1 MGKFHSSSHNNF
13 NKSNQNKQNDFT
25 KPQYSKDSKP
35 KGQTSKKPY
44 DFIEPDKRVFYPQDF
59 GEVSDDKI
67 SFEKPFSDSQSGILE
82 IKITAKS
89 DIFTGAFT
97 GKNADTQTP
106 KEFFKIGE
114 NYALSGSSVRG
125 VIRTLAEVLS
135 YAKFHTNA
143 PDYKDKKGNVTKRF
157 KSNFDKNESKLD
169 MVERIFGVV
178 AQSKNAKVQAL
189 KSRISF
195 SHFIASE
202 VRPATQKHIKYIL
215 MSPDAA
221 TTKGLKD
228 KNGFRFY
235 APLSKITP
243 TNAAKAK
250 NDKVISTIS
259 PLGKG
264 SVFVGKLRYFNL
276 TKSELGLLL
285 QCLTAL
291 RDDKGECYK
300 FGGAKF
306 YGYGD
311 ARIEIKGIDEKFKN
325 ECINAYKNLLKK
337 ANFEVDLRLNR
348 LREVSKQQP
357 NEPNNNSNKA
367 YFKPKPTYNNSPKDR
382 FIKQDDDDD
391 WQGL

>member
-1 MGKFHSSSHNNF
+1 MARFYGNYNNRRG
-13 NKSNQNKQNDFT
+13 NQ
-25 KPQYSKDSKP
+25 SKNNQ
-35 KGQTSKKPY
+35 KGRKAPPPY
-44 DFIEPDKRVFYPQDF
+44 NFIEPDKRVFYPQDF

-97 GKNADTQTP
+97 GKNADTQMP
-106 KEFFKIGE
+106 KDFFKIG
-114 NYALSGSSVRG
+114 NDYALSGSSVRG
-125 VIRTLAEVLS
+125 VIRTIAEVLS
-135 YAKFHTNA
+135 YAKFHTKA
-143 PDYKDKKGNVTKRF
+143 PDYKDKKGNITERF

-169 MVERIFGVV
+169 MVERIFGIV
-178 AQSKNAKVQAL
+178 AKSKNAKVQAL

-195 SHFIASE
+195 SHFVASE
-202 VRPATQKHIKYIL
+202 VHPATQKQIKYIL

-235 APLSKITP
+235 APLGKITP

-285 QCLTAL
+285 LCLTAL

-311 ARIEIKGIDEKFKN
+311 ARIEIKGIDEGIKN
-325 ECINAYKNLLKK
+325 ECIDAYKNLLKK
-337 ANFEVDLRLNR
+337 ANFEVESRLNR
-348 LREVSKQQP
+348 LREVSKQQLDSAIKYEAKSTAP
-357 NEPNNNSNKA
+357 RNNNL
-367 YFKPKPTYNNSPKDR
+367 KDR
-382 FIKQDDDDD
+382 FKQDDDDD

>member
-1 MGKFHSSSHNNF
+1 MGKFYRSSHNNF
-13 NKSNQNKQNDFT
+13 NKGNQSKHNNFT
-25 KPQYSKDSKP
+25 KPKRP
-35 KGQTSKKPY
+35 KISKPY
-44 DFIEPDKRVFYPQDF
+44 DFIEIGSDKCVFYPQDY

-89 DIFTGAFT
+89 DIFTGTFT

-106 KEFFKIGE
+106 KDFFKIGE

-125 VIRTLAEVLS
+125 VIRTIAEVLS

-143 PDYKDKKGNVTKRF
+143 PDYKDNKKGEVTERF
-157 KSNFDKNESKLD
+157 KSNFDKNESRLD

-202 VRPATQKHIKYIL
+202 VRPALYKKPSYIS
-215 MSPDAA
+215 MNPNFETSQEF
-221 TTKGLKD
+221 KD

-235 APLSKITP
+235 APISLIEKPKI
-243 TNAAKAK
+243 NQN
-250 NDKVISTIS
+250 NDKVSFTIS

-291 RDDKGECYK
+291 RDDNGECYK

-311 ARIEIKGIDEKFKN
+311 ARIEIKGIDEGLKN

-337 ANFEVDLRLNR
+337 ANFEVDSRLNR
-348 LREVSKQQP
+348 LREVSKLQSTQSTIP
-357 NEPNNNSNKA
+357 QNKPA
-367 YFKPKPTYNNSPKDR
+367 TATLKPRAKIDDR
-382 FIKQDDDDD
+382 HSRDIRDRLHQDDDDD
-391 WQGL
+391 WNGL

>member
-1 MGKFHSSSHNNF
+1 MARFRGNHNNHRG
-13 NKSNQNKQNDFT
+13 NQGKNNQKR
-25 KPQYSKDSKP
+25 P
-35 KGQTSKKPY
+35 KAPPPY
-44 DFIEPDKRVFYPQDF
+44 NFIEPDKRVFYPQDF

-89 DIFTGAFT
+89 DIFTGSFT

-125 VIRTLAEVLS
+125 VIRTIAEVLS

-143 PDYKDKKGNVTKRF
+143 ADYKDKNGNVTERF
-157 KSNFDKNESKLD
+157 KSNFDKNESRLD

-202 VRPATQKHIKYIL
+202 VRPAAQKHIKYIL
-215 MSPDAA
+215 MSPDAT

-264 SVFVGKLRYFNL
+264 SVFIGKLRYFNL

-285 QCLTAL
+285 LCLTAL

-311 ARIEIKGIDEKFKN
+311 ARIEIKGIDEGLKN

-382 FIKQDDDDD
+382 FKQDDDDD

>member
-1 MGKFHSSSHNNF
+1 M
-13 NKSNQNKQNDFT
+13 
-25 KPQYSKDSKP
+25 
-35 KGQTSKKPY
+35 
-44 DFIEPDKRVFYPQDF
+44 
-59 GEVSDDKI
+59 
-67 SFEKPFSDSQSGILE
+67 
-82 IKITAKS
+82 
-89 DIFTGAFT
+89 
-97 GKNADTQTP
+97 
-106 KEFFKIGE
+106 
-114 NYALSGSSVRG
+114 RG
-125 VIRTLAEVLS
+125 VIRTIAEVLS

-143 PDYKDKKGNVTKRF
+143 PDYKDKKGNVTERF
-157 KSNFDKNESKLD
+157 KSNFDKNETRLD

-178 AQSKNAKVQAL
+178 AKSKNAKVQAL

-202 VRPATQKHIKYIL
+202 VRPAAQKHIKYIL
-215 MSPDAA
+215 MSPDAT

-235 APLSKITP
+235 APLCKITP

-264 SVFVGKLRYFNL
+264 SVFIGKLRYFNL

-291 RDDKGECYK
+291 RDDRGECYK

-311 ARIEIKGIDEKFKN
+311 AHIEIKGIDEGLKN
-325 ECINAYKNLLKK
+325 ECIDAYKNLLKK
-337 ANFEVDLRLNR
+337 NKFEVDSRIESLRK
-348 LREVSKQQP
+348 VSKLQP
-357 NEPNNNSNKA
+357 TQSTIPQN
-367 YFKPKPTYNNSPKDR
+367 KPTTATPQPRTKIDDR
-382 FIKQDDDDD
+382 YSQNMRDRLHQDDDDD
-391 WQGL
+391 WNGL

>member
-1 MGKFHSSSHNNF
+1 MGKFHSSSYN
-13 NKSNQNKQNDFT
+13 
-25 KPQYSKDSKP
+25 SKP
-35 KGQTSKKPY
+35 KGRKAQPPY
-44 DFIEPDKRVFYPQDF
+44 NFIEPDKRVFYPQDF

-67 SFEKPFSDSQSGILE
+67 SFEKPFSDSQSGVLE

-106 KEFFKIGE
+106 KDFFKIGE

-125 VIRTLAEVLS
+125 VIRTIAEVLS

-143 PDYKDKKGNVTKRF
+143 PDYKDKNGEVTERF

-195 SHFIASE
+195 SHFIVSE

-235 APLSKITP
+235 APLGKITP

-285 QCLTAL
+285 LCLTAL

-311 ARIEIKGIDEKFKN
+311 TRIEIKGIDEGAKN
-325 ECINAYKNLLKK
+325 ECIDAYKSLLKK
-337 ANFEVDLRLNR
+337 ANFEVESRIESLRK
-348 LREVSKQQP
+348 VSKLQSTQSTIPQNKPATATPQP
-357 NEPNNNSNKA
+357 RAKID
-367 YFKPKPTYNNSPKDR
+367 DR
-382 FIKQDDDDD
+382 YSQNIRDRLHQDDDDD
-391 WQGL
+391 WNGL

>member
-1 MGKFHSSSHNNF
+1 MGKFYRNIYN
-13 NKSNQNKQNDFT
+13 
-25 KPQYSKDSKP
+25 SKP
-35 KGQTSKKPY
+35 KGRKTPPPY
-44 DFIEPDKRVFYPQDF
+44 NFIEPDKRIFYPQDF

-106 KEFFKIGE
+106 KDFFKIG
-114 NYALSGSSVRG
+114 NDYALSGSSVRG
-125 VIRTLAEVLS
+125 VIRTIAEVLS

-143 PDYKDKKGNVTKRF
+143 PDYKDKKGNITERF

-169 MVERIFGVV
+169 MVERIFGIV
-178 AQSKNAKVQAL
+178 AKSKNAKVQAL

-195 SHFIASE
+195 SHFVASE
-202 VRPATQKHIKYIL
+202 VRPATQKQIKYIL

-235 APLSKITP
+235 APLGKITP

-285 QCLTAL
+285 LCLTAL

-311 ARIEIKGIDEKFKN
+311 ARIEIKGIDEGIKN
-325 ECINAYKNLLKK
+325 ECIDAYKNLLKK
-337 ANFEVDLRLNR
+337 ANFEVESRLNR
-348 LREVSKQQP
+348 LREVSKQQSTA
-357 NEPNNNSNKA
+357 NN
-367 YFKPKPTYNNSPKDR
+367 PKHKETPKSAPPRNNR
-382 FIKQDDDDD
+382 FKQDDDDD

>member
-1 MGKFHSSSHNNF
+1 MYLRGLIRHIKILTKGAKMGKFYRNSYN
-13 NKSNQNKQNDFT
+13 
-25 KPQYSKDSKP
+25 SKP
-35 KGQTSKKPY
+35 KGRKTPPPY
-44 DFIEPDKRVFYPQDF
+44 NFIEPNKRVFYPQDF

-67 SFEKPFSDSQSGILE
+67 SFEKPFSDAQSGILE
-82 IKITAKS
+82 IVITAKS

-97 GKNADTQTP
+97 GKNADTKTP
-106 KEFFKIGE
+106 KDFFKIGE

-125 VIRTLAEVLS
+125 VIRTIAEVLS

-143 PDYKDKKGNVTKRF
+143 LDYKDKKGEVTKRYT
-157 KSNFDKNESKLD
+157 SNFDKNESKLD

-202 VRPATQKHIKYIL
+202 VRPATQRQIKYIL

-235 APLSKITP
+235 SPLDKITP

-285 QCLTAL
+285 LCLTAL

-311 ARIEIKGIDEKFKN
+311 ARVEIKGIDEGAKN
-325 ECINAYKNLLKK
+325 ACINAYKNLLAK
-337 ANFEVDLRLNR
+337 NGFEVESRIESLRK
-348 LREVSKQQP
+348 VSKPQSPADSQKHK
-357 NEPNNNSNKA
+357 E
-367 YFKPKPTYNNSPKDR
+367 SPKSAPPRNNR
-382 FIKQDDDDD
+382 FKQDDDDD

>member
-1 MGKFHSSSHNNF
+1 MGKFYRNSYN
-13 NKSNQNKQNDFT
+13 
-25 KPQYSKDSKP
+25 SKP
-35 KGQTSKKPY
+35 KGRKTPPPY
-44 DFIEPDKRVFYPQDF
+44 NFIEPNKRVFYPQDF

-67 SFEKPFSDSQSGILE
+67 SFEKPFSDAQSGVLE
-82 IKITAKS
+82 IVITAKS

-97 GKNADTQTP
+97 GKNTDTKTP
-106 KEFFKIGE
+106 KDFFKIGE

-125 VIRTLAEVLS
+125 VIRTIAEVLS

-143 PDYKDKKGNVTKRF
+143 PDYKDKKGEVTKRF
-157 KSNFDKNESKLD
+157 TSNFDKNESKLD

-202 VRPATQKHIKYIL
+202 VRHATQRQIKYIL
-215 MSPDAA
+215 MSPDIA

-235 APLSKITP
+235 APLGKITP

-276 TKSELGLLL
+276 TTPELGLLL
-285 QCLTAL
+285 LCLSAL

-311 ARIEIKGIDEKFKN
+311 ARVEIKGIDEGTKN
-325 ECINAYKNLLKK
+325 ACINAYKNLLSK
-337 ANFEVDLRLNR
+337 NGFEVESRIESLRNALKKGTTQ
-348 LREVSKQQP
+348 VFSGKKYIK
-357 NEPNNNSNKA
+357 NKWHNA
-367 YFKPKPTYNNSPKDR
+367 
-382 FIKQDDDDD
+382 
-391 WQGL
+391 

>member
-1 MGKFHSSSHNNF
+1 MGKFYRNNY
-13 NKSNQNKQNDFT
+13 N
-25 KPQYSKDSKP
+25 SKP
-35 KGQTSKKPY
+35 KGRKAPPPY
-44 DFIEPDKRVFYPQDF
+44 NFIEPNERVFYPQDC

-97 GKNADTQTP
+97 GKNADTQAP
-106 KEFFKIGE
+106 KDFFKIGGKH
-114 NYALSGSSVRG
+114 ALSGSSVRG
-125 VIRTLAEVLS
+125 VIRTIAEVLS
-135 YAKFHTNA
+135 YSKFHTNA
-143 PDYKDKKGNVTKRF
+143 PDYKDKKGNVIERF
-157 KSNFDKNESKLD
+157 RCNFDKNESKLD
-169 MVERIFGVV
+169 MVERIFGIV
-178 AQSKNAKVQAL
+178 AKSKNAKVQAL

-215 MSPDAA
+215 MSPNIA

-235 APLSKITP
+235 APLGKITP

-285 QCLTAL
+285 LCLSAL
-291 RDDKGECYK
+291 RDDNGECYK

-311 ARIEIKGIDEKFKN
+311 ARIEIFGIDEGAKN
-325 ECINAYKNLLKK
+325 ECIDAYKNLLVK

-348 LREVSKQQP
+348 LRQVSKLQSTTTQIQP
-357 NEPNNNSNKA
+357 TTNHTNSTDTTQTRE
-367 YFKPKPTYNNSPKDR
+367 YKDKSDKG
-382 FIKQDDDDD
+382 FGTMGAALANLKKQ
-391 WQGL
+391 

>member
-1 MGKFHSSSHNNF
+1 MYLRGLIRHIKILTKGAKMGKFYRNSYN
-13 NKSNQNKQNDFT
+13 
-25 KPQYSKDSKP
+25 SKP
-35 KGQTSKKPY
+35 KGRKTPPPY
-44 DFIEPDKRVFYPQDF
+44 KFIEPNKRVFYPQDF
-59 GEVSDDKI
+59 GEVSDNAI
-67 SFEKPFSDSQSGILE
+67 SFEKPFSDAQSGVLE
-82 IKITAKS
+82 IVITAKS

-97 GKNADTQTP
+97 GKNADTQAP
-106 KEFFKIGE
+106 KDFFKIGG

-125 VIRTLAEVLS
+125 VIRTIAEVLS

-143 PDYKDKKGNVTKRF
+143 PDYEDKKGNITKRF
-157 KSNFDKNESKLD
+157 TSNFDKNESKLD

-178 AQSKNAKVQAL
+178 AKSKNAKVQAL

-202 VRPATQKHIKYIL
+202 VRLATQKQIKYIL

-235 APLSKITP
+235 APLDKITP

-285 QCLTAL
+285 LCLSAL

-311 ARIEIKGIDEKFKN
+311 ARVEIKGIDEGAKN
-325 ECINAYKNLLKK
+325 ACINAYKNLLAK
-337 ANFEVDLRLNR
+337 NGFEVESRIESLRK
-348 LREVSKQQP
+348 VSKPQSPADSQKHK
-357 NEPNNNSNKA
+357 E
-367 YFKPKPTYNNSPKDR
+367 SPKSAPLRNNR
-382 FIKQDDDDD
+382 FKQDDDDD

>member
-1 MGKFHSSSHNNF
+1 MGKFYRNNY
-13 NKSNQNKQNDFT
+13 N
-25 KPQYSKDSKP
+25 SKP
-35 KGQTSKKPY
+35 KARKAPSPY
-44 DFIEPDKRVFYPQDF
+44 NFIKPDKRVFYPQDF

-67 SFEKPFSDSQSGILE
+67 SFEKPFSDFQSGILE

-106 KEFFKIGE
+106 KDFFKIGE

-125 VIRTLAEVLS
+125 VIRTIAEVLS

-143 PDYKDKKGNVTKRF
+143 PDYKDEKGNVTERF
-157 KSNFDKNESKLD
+157 RSNFDKNESKLD
-169 MVERIFGVV
+169 MVERIFGIVS
-178 AQSKNAKVQAL
+178 QNAKVQAL

-202 VRPATQKHIKYIL
+202 VRHATQKHIKYIL
-215 MSPDAA
+215 MSPNIA

-235 APLSKITP
+235 APLGKITP

-259 PLGKG
+259 PLREG

-285 QCLTAL
+285 LCLTAL

-311 ARIEIKGIDEKFKN
+311 AHIEIKGIDEGIKN

-337 ANFEVDLRLNR
+337 ANFEVESRIESLRK
-348 LREVSKQQP
+348 VSKLQSTQSTIP
-357 NEPNNNSNKA
+357 QNKPA
-367 YFKPKPTYNNSPKDR
+367 SYTPATRKIDDR
-382 FIKQDDDDD
+382 YSQNIRDRLHQDDDDD
-391 WQGL
+391 WNGL

>member
-1 MGKFHSSSHNNF
+1 MARFYGNHNNHRG
-13 NKSNQNKQNDFT
+13 NQGKNNQ
-25 KPQYSKDSKP
+25 
-35 KGQTSKKPY
+35 KGRNTPPPY
-44 DFIEPDKRVFYPQDF
+44 NFIEPNKRVFYPQDF

-82 IKITAKS
+82 IVITAKS
-89 DIFTGAFT
+89 DIFTGGFM

-106 KEFFKIGE
+106 KAFFKIGE

-125 VIRTLAEVLS
+125 VVRTIAEVLS

-143 PDYKDKKGNVTKRF
+143 PDYKDKKGEVTKRF
-157 KSNFDKNESKLD
+157 TSNFDKNESKLD

-202 VRPATQKHIKYIL
+202 VRPATQKQIKYIL
-215 MSPDAA
+215 MSPDAT

-235 APLSKITP
+235 APLGKIAP
-243 TNAAKAK
+243 TNATKAK

-264 SVFVGKLRYFNL
+264 TVFVGKLRYFNL
-276 TKSELGLLL
+276 TTPELGLLL
-285 QCLTAL
+285 LCLTAL

-311 ARIEIKGIDEKFKN
+311 ARVEIFGIDEGAKN
-325 ECINAYKNLLKK
+325 VCINAYKNLLAKHG
-337 ANFEVDLRLNR
+337 FEVESRIDDLRKF
-348 LREVSKQQP
+348 SKIQP
-357 NEPNNNSNKA
+357 ATPQSA
-367 YFKPKPTYNNSPKDR
+367 MPQSKPTAAARPKIQDKYKSKISDR
-382 FIKQDDDDD
+382 LIQNDADDDDYP
-391 WQGL
+391 LL

>member
-1 MGKFHSSSHNNF
+1 MYLRDLIRHIKILTKGAKMGKFYRNSYN
-13 NKSNQNKQNDFT
+13 
-25 KPQYSKDSKP
+25 SKP
-35 KGQTSKKPY
+35 KGRNQPSYK
-44 DFIEPDKRVFYPQDF
+44 FIEPNKRVFYPQDF

-67 SFEKPFSDSQSGILE
+67 SFEKPFSDAQSGVLE
-82 IKITAKS
+82 IVITAKS

-97 GKNADTQTP
+97 GKNADTQMP
-106 KEFFKIGE
+106 KDFFKIG
-114 NYALSGSSVRG
+114 NDYALSGSSVRG
-125 VIRTLAEVLS
+125 VIRTIAEVLS
-135 YAKFHTNA
+135 YAKFHTKA
-143 PDYKDKKGNVTKRF
+143 PDYKDKKGNVTPRDKQM
-157 KSNFDKNESKLD
+157 FDKSKLD

-178 AQSKNAKVQAL
+178 SQDAKVQAL

-202 VRPATQKHIKYIL
+202 VCPATQRQIKYIL

-235 APLSKITP
+235 APLGKIAP

-276 TKSELGLLL
+276 TTPELGLLL
-285 QCLTAL
+285 LCLSAL

-311 ARIEIKGIDEKFKN
+311 ARVEIKGIDEGTKN
-325 ECINAYKNLLKK
+325 ACINAYKNLLKK
-337 ANFEVDLRLNR
+337 ANFEVDSRLKR
-348 LREVSKQQP
+348 LGEVSKQQP

-367 YFKPKPTYNNSPKDR
+367 HSKPKPTYNNRPKDR
-382 FIKQDDDDD
+382 FRQDDDDD

>member
-1 MGKFHSSSHNNF
+1 MARFYGNHNNHRG
-13 NKSNQNKQNDFT
+13 NQGKNNQKG
-25 KPQYSKDSKP
+25 P
-35 KGQTSKKPY
+35 KALPPY
-44 DFIEPDKRVFYPQDF
+44 NFIEPDKRVFYPQDF
-59 GEVSDDKI
+59 GEVSDSAI
-67 SFEKPFSDSQSGILE
+67 SFEKPFSDFQSGILE

-97 GKNADTQTP
+97 GKNADTQKP
-106 KEFFKIGE
+106 KDFFKIG
-114 NYALSGSSVRG
+114 NDYALSGSSVRG
-125 VIRTLAEVLS
+125 VIRTIAEVLS

-143 PDYKDKKGNVTKRF
+143 PDYKDKNGNVTKRF
-157 KSNFDKNESKLD
+157 KSNFDKNESRLD

-178 AQSKNAKVQAL
+178 SQSKNAKVQAL

-202 VRPATQKHIKYIL
+202 VRHATQKHIKYIL
-215 MSPDAA
+215 MSPDIA

-235 APLSKITP
+235 APLGKITP

-264 SVFVGKLRYFNL
+264 SVFIGKLRYFNL

-291 RDDKGECYK
+291 RDDNGECYK

-325 ECINAYKNLLKK
+325 ECIDAYKNLLVK
-337 ANFEVDLRLNR
+337 NGFEVESRIESLRKVSKLQSTQSTIPQNKPATATPQPRAKIDDRYSQNIRDR
-348 LREVSKQQP
+348 LR
-357 NEPNNNSNKA
+357 
-367 YFKPKPTYNNSPKDR
+367 
-382 FIKQDDDDD
+382 QDDDDD
-391 WQGL
+391 WNGL

>member
-1 MGKFHSSSHNNF
+1 MARFRGGYTNYNQSKNNQKGP
-13 NKSNQNKQNDFT
+13 KS
-25 KPQYSKDSKP
+25 PP
-35 KGQTSKKPY
+35 PY
-44 DFIEPDKRVFYPQDF
+44 NFIEPNKRVFYPQDF

-97 GKNADTQTP
+97 GKNADTQMP
-106 KEFFKIGE
+106 KDFFKIGE

-125 VIRTLAEVLS
+125 VIRTIAEVLS

-157 KSNFDKNESKLD
+157 KSNFDKNESRLD

-235 APLSKITP
+235 APLGKITP

-250 NDKVISTIS
+250 NNKVISTIS

-285 QCLTAL
+285 LCLTAL

-311 ARIEIKGIDEKFKN
+311 ARIEIKGIDEGLKN
-325 ECINAYKNLLKK
+325 ECIDTYKNLLKK
-337 ANFEVDLRLNR
+337 ANFEVDSRIES

-367 YFKPKPTYNNSPKDR
+367 YSKPKPTYNNRPKDR
-382 FIKQDDDDD
+382 FKQDDDDD

>member
-1 MGKFHSSSHNNF
+1 MARFYGNYNNHRGNQGKNNQ
-13 NKSNQNKQNDFT
+13 KG
-25 KPQYSKDSKP
+25 P
-35 KGQTSKKPY
+35 KTPPY
-44 DFIEPDKRVFYPQDF
+44 NFIEPNKRVFYPQDF

-67 SFEKPFSDSQSGILE
+67 SFEKPFSDFQSGILD

-89 DIFTGAFT
+89 DIFIGAFT
-97 GKNADTQTP
+97 DKNADTQTP
-106 KEFFKIGE
+106 KDFFKIGE

-125 VIRTLAEVLS
+125 VIRTIAEVLS

-143 PDYKDKKGNVTKRF
+143 PDYKDKKGNVTERF
-157 KSNFDKNESKLD
+157 KSNFDKNESRLD

-178 AQSKNAKVQAL
+178 AKSKNAKVQAL

-235 APLSKITP
+235 APLGKITP

-285 QCLTAL
+285 FCLTAL

-311 ARIEIKGIDEKFKN
+311 ARIEIKGIDEGLKN
-325 ECINAYKNLLKK
+325 ECINAYKSLLKK
-337 ANFEVDLRLNR
+337 ANFEVESRIESLRK
-348 LREVSKQQP
+348 VSKLQSTTTQIQP
-357 NEPNNNSNKA
+357 TTNYTN
-367 YFKPKPTYNNSPKDR
+367 PTNTTQTREYKDKNDKG
-382 FIKQDDDDD
+382 FGTMGAALANLKKQ
-391 WQGL
+391 

>member
-1 MGKFHSSSHNNF
+1 MGKFYRSSYN
-13 NKSNQNKQNDFT
+13 
-25 KPQYSKDSKP
+25 SKP
-35 KGQTSKKPY
+35 KAPKAPPPY
-44 DFIEPDKRVFYPQDF
+44 NFIEPNERVFYPQDF

-67 SFEKPFSDSQSGILE
+67 SFEKPFSDFQSGILE

-97 GKNADTQTP
+97 GKNADTQIP
-106 KEFFKIGE
+106 KEFFKIG
-114 NYALSGSSVRG
+114 NDYAISGSSVRG
-125 VIRTLAEVLS
+125 VIRTIAEVLS

-143 PDYKDKKGNVTKRF
+143 PDYKDKKGNVTERF

-202 VRPATQKHIKYIL
+202 VRPTIQKHIKYIL
-215 MSPDAA
+215 MSPDIA

-235 APLSKITP
+235 APLGKITP

-285 QCLTAL
+285 LCLSAL
-291 RDDKGECYK
+291 RDEKGECYK

-306 YGYGD
+306 YDYGD
-311 ARIEIKGIDEKFKN
+311 AHIEIKGIDEGAKN
-325 ECINAYKNLLKK
+325 ECIDAYKNLLAK
-337 ANFEVDLRLNR
+337 ANFEVELRLNR
-348 LREVSKQQP
+348 LREVSKQQLDSAIKYEAKSTAP
-357 NEPNNNSNKA
+357 RNNNL
-367 YFKPKPTYNNSPKDR
+367 KDR
-382 FIKQDDDDD
+382 FEQDDDND

>member
-1 MGKFHSSSHNNF
+1 MARFYGNYHRGNQSKNN
-13 NKSNQNKQNDFT
+13 Q
-25 KPQYSKDSKP
+25 
-35 KGQTSKKPY
+35 KGRKAPPPY
-44 DFIEPDKRVFYPQDF
+44 NFIKPDKRVFYPQDF

-67 SFEKPFSDSQSGILE
+67 SFEKPFSNFQSGILE

-106 KEFFKIGE
+106 KDFFKIG
-114 NYALSGSSVRG
+114 NDYALSGSSVRG
-125 VIRTLAEVLS
+125 VIRTIAEVLS
-135 YAKFHTNA
+135 YAKFDTKA
-143 PDYKDKKGNVTKRF
+143 PDYKDKKGNVTPRDKQI
-157 KSNFDKNESKLD
+157 FDESKLD
-169 MVERIFGVV
+169 MVERIFGIV
-178 AQSKNAKVQAL
+178 AKSKNAKVQAL

-202 VRPATQKHIKYIL
+202 VRPATQKQIKYIL
-215 MSPDAA
+215 MSPNIA

-235 APLSKITP
+235 APLGKITP

-311 ARIEIKGIDEKFKN
+311 ARIEIKGIDEVAKN

-337 ANFEVDLRLNR
+337 ANFEVESRIESLRKVSKLQSTQSTIPQNKPTTATPQPRTKIDDRYSQNIRDR
-348 LREVSKQQP
+348 LR
-357 NEPNNNSNKA
+357 
-367 YFKPKPTYNNSPKDR
+367 
-382 FIKQDDDDD
+382 QDDDDD
-391 WQGL
+391 WNGL

>member
-1 MGKFHSSSHNNF
+1 MGKFHSSSYN
-13 NKSNQNKQNDFT
+13 
-25 KPQYSKDSKP
+25 SKP
-35 KGQTSKKPY
+35 KGRKIPPPY
-44 DFIEPDKRVFYPQDF
+44 NFIEPDKRVFYPQDC
-59 GEVSDDKI
+59 GEVSDSAI
-67 SFEKPFSDSQSGILE
+67 SFEKPFSDFQSGILE

-97 GKNADTQTP
+97 GKNADTQMP
-106 KEFFKIGE
+106 KDFFKIGN

-125 VIRTLAEVLS
+125 VIRTIAEVLS

-143 PDYKDKKGNVTKRF
+143 PDYKDKNGNVTERF
-157 KSNFDKNESKLD
+157 KSNFDKNESRLD

-178 AQSKNAKVQAL
+178 TQSKNAKVQAL

-235 APLSKITP
+235 APLGKITP

-250 NDKVISTIS
+250 NDKVISIIS

-291 RDDKGECYK
+291 RDDNGECYK

-311 ARIEIKGIDEKFKN
+311 AHIEIKGIDERAKN
-325 ECINAYKNLLKK
+325 ECIDAYKNLLKK
-337 ANFEVDLRLNR
+337 ANFEVESRIESLRKVSNIQSTTAQIQPTTNCTNPIDTTQT
-348 LREVSKQQP
+348 REYKDKNDKGFGTMGVALANLKKQ
-357 NEPNNNSNKA
+357 
-367 YFKPKPTYNNSPKDR
+367 
-382 FIKQDDDDD
+382 
-391 WQGL
+391 

>member
-1 MGKFHSSSHNNF
+1 MGKFHSSSYN
-13 NKSNQNKQNDFT
+13 
-25 KPQYSKDSKP
+25 SKP
-35 KGQTSKKPY
+35 KGRKAQPPY
-44 DFIEPDKRVFYPQDF
+44 NFIEPDKRVFYPQDC

-67 SFEKPFSDSQSGILE
+67 SFEKPFSDFQSGILD

-106 KEFFKIGE
+106 KDFFKIGE

-125 VIRTLAEVLS
+125 VIRTIAEVLS

-143 PDYKDKKGNVTKRF
+143 PDYKDKNGKVTPRDKQI
-157 KSNFDKNESKLD
+157 FDESKLD

-195 SHFIASE
+195 SHFISSE
-202 VRPATQKHIKYIL
+202 VRPALYKKPSYISMNPNFETSQKF
-215 MSPDAA
+215 
-221 TTKGLKD
+221 KD

-235 APLSKITP
+235 APISLIEKPKI
-243 TNAAKAK
+243 NQN
-250 NDKVISTIS
+250 NDKVSFTIS
-259 PLGKG
+259 PLDKG

-285 QCLTAL
+285 LCLTAL

-311 ARIEIKGIDEKFKN
+311 ARIEIKGIDEGAKN
-325 ECINAYKNLLKK
+325 ECIDAYKNLLKK
-337 ANFEVDLRLNR
+337 ANFEVDSRIESLRK
-348 LREVSKQQP
+348 VSKLQSTTQIQP
-357 NEPNNNSNKA
+357 TTNYTN
-367 YFKPKPTYNNSPKDR
+367 PTDTTQTREYKDKNDKG
-382 FIKQDDDDD
+382 FGTMGAALANLKKQ
-391 WQGL
+391 

>member
-1 MGKFHSSSHNNF
+1 MARFHGNNYRG
-13 NKSNQNKQNDFT
+13 NQSKNKQ
-25 KPQYSKDSKP
+25 
-35 KGQTSKKPY
+35 KGSNSQPPY
-44 DFIEPDKRVFYPQDF
+44 NFIEPNKRVFYPQDC
-59 GEVSDDKI
+59 GEISDSAI
-67 SFEKPFSDSQSGILE
+67 SLEKPFSDAQSGVLE

-97 GKNADTQTP
+97 GKNADAQTP

-125 VIRTLAEVLS
+125 VIRTIAEVLS
-135 YAKFHTNA
+135 FAKFHTDA
-143 PDYKDKKGNVTKRF
+143 PDYKDKKGEITKRF

-178 AQSKNAKVQAL
+178 SQSTKVQAL

-202 VRPATQKHIKYIL
+202 VCPATQKQIKYIL
-215 MSPDAA
+215 MSPDIA

-235 APLSKITP
+235 APLGKITP
-243 TNAAKAK
+243 TNATKAK

-264 SVFVGKLRYFNL
+264 SVFVGELRYFNL
-276 TKSELGLLL
+276 TKAEFGLILL
-285 QCLTAL
+285 CLSAL

-311 ARIEIKGIDEKFKN
+311 ARVEIFGIDEEAKN
-325 ECINAYKNLLKK
+325 ECIKAYKNLLSK
-337 ANFEVDLRLNR
+337 NGFEVDSRLNE
-348 LREVSKQQP
+348 LRKVSKQVTTP
-357 NEPNNNSNKA
+357 NYKMQ
-367 YFKPKPTYNNSPKDR
+367 R
-382 FIKQDDDDD
+382 
-391 WQGL
+391 

>member
-1 MGKFHSSSHNNF
+1 MG
-13 NKSNQNKQNDFT
+13 D
-25 KPQYSKDSKP
+25 
-35 KGQTSKKPY
+35 KPY
-44 DFIEPDKRVFYPQDF
+44 NFIEPNESVFYPQDC
-59 GEVSDDKI
+59 GEVSDSAI

-97 GKNADTQTP
+97 GKNADTQVP
-106 KEFFKIGE
+106 KDFFKIG
-114 NYALSGSSVRG
+114 NDYALSGSSVRG
-125 VIRTLAEVLS
+125 VIRTIAEVLS

-143 PDYKDKKGNVTKRF
+143 PDYKDKNGEVTKRF
-157 KSNFDKNESKLD
+157 KSNFDKNESRLD

-202 VRPATQKHIKYIL
+202 VRHTAQKHIKYIL
-215 MSPDAA
+215 MSPDAT

-235 APLSKITP
+235 APLGKITP

-264 SVFVGKLRYFNL
+264 SVFVGNLRYFNL

-311 ARIEIKGIDEKFKN
+311 ARIEIKGIDEGLKN
-325 ECINAYKNLLKK
+325 ECINAYKSLLKK
-337 ANFEVDLRLNR
+337 ANFEVDSRIESLRK
-348 LREVSKQQP
+348 VSKLQSTTTQSTIPQNKPATATPQP
-357 NEPNNNSNKA
+357 RAKID
-367 YFKPKPTYNNSPKDR
+367 DR
-382 FIKQDDDDD
+382 YSQNIRDRLHQDDDDD
-391 WQGL
+391 WNGL

>member
-1 MGKFHSSSHNNF
+1 MARFYGNHNNHRG
-13 NKSNQNKQNDFT
+13 NQSKNNQKGPKAPPPYNFI
-25 KPQYSKDSKP
+25 KPN
-35 KGQTSKKPY
+35 
-44 DFIEPDKRVFYPQDF
+44 ECVFYPQDF
-59 GEVSDDKI
+59 GEVSDSAI

-82 IKITAKS
+82 IVITAKS

-106 KEFFKIGE
+106 KAFFKIGE

-125 VIRTLAEVLS
+125 VIRTIAEVLS

-143 PDYKDKKGNVTKRF
+143 PDYEDKKGEITKRYT
-157 KSNFDKNESKLD
+157 SNFDKNQSKLD

-202 VRPATQKHIKYIL
+202 VRHATQRHIKYIL
-215 MSPDAA
+215 MSPDIA

-235 APLSKITP
+235 APLGKITP

-259 PLGKG
+259 PLGAG

-285 QCLTAL
+285 LCLTAL
-291 RDDKGECYK
+291 REDKGECYK

-311 ARIEIKGIDEKFKN
+311 ARVEIKGIDEGLKE
-325 ECINAYKNLLKK
+325 ECINAYKNLLVRSD
-337 ANFEVDLRLNR
+337 FELDSRLDSLRA
-348 LREVSKQQP
+348 VSKPQSTTQSTIPQSKPSTATYAQP
-357 NEPNNNSNKA
+357 RTNIDDKYSRNIH
-367 YFKPKPTYNNSPKDR
+367 DR
-382 FIKQDDDDD
+382 MHQDDDDD
-391 WQGL
+391 WNGL